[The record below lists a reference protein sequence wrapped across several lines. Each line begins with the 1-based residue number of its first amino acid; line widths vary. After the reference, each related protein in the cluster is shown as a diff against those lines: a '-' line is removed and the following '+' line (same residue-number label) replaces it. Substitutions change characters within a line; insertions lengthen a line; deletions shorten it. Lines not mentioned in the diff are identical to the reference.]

1 MNHFSFWPRKIS
13 LAILLLTVGCAP
25 QLYWA
30 KSGARPGDFEEDVSQ
45 CRDTLISD
53 SGHEGNSGTFPLT
66 LRISDDALEQCL
78 MAKGWILAEKP

>member
-1 MNHFSFWPRKIS
+1 MNHFPLCLWKVSTAVI
-13 LAILLLTVGCAP
+13 LLTVGCAP
-25 QLYWA
+25 QLFWA

-45 CRDTLISD
+45 CKASLT
-53 SGHEGNSGTFPLT
+53 SGSREENSETFPLT